1 MNTLGDRPK
10 FLENA
15 PVAVMDSNEFADG
28 FRSLFE
34 QSGLCMA
41 NLDARLRVREANA
54 DFLREVN
61 RRPQDTYDR
70 PFLALLHRSV
80 RSTVEHELTELVAG
94 RRERFTERILA
105 VQPDGTLV
113 PAEMTGIAVAD
124 ATGKIDTVLVIV
136 IAKPREDER
145 PSPATIKVTL
155 QPMDARILEG
165 VAAGVSTVKLAS
177 SLFMSRGGV
186 EYRVT
191 ALLRMMRAPNRPA
204 LVSKA
209 HSIGIFNTDVWP
221 PKVHPEYV
229 KC

>member
-1 MNTLGDRPK
+1 MNTLGDRPA

-15 PVAVMDSNEFADG
+15 PVAVLDSDEFADG

-54 DFLREVN
+54 DFLREVH

-124 ATGKIDTVLVIV
+124 AHRQDRHG
-136 IAKPREDER
+136 ARHRHREAPRGRAAVAGHGQGD
-145 PSPATIKVTL
+145 PAADGRAD
-155 QPMDARILEG
+155 PRG
-165 VAAGVSTVKLAS
+165 
-177 SLFMSRGGV
+177 RGG
-186 EYRVT
+186 RGIDRQARLVT
-191 ALLRMMRAPNRPA
+191 VHEPGW
-204 LVSKA
+204 S
-209 HSIGIFNTDVWP
+209 GITGSP
-221 PKVHPEYV
+221 L
-229 KC
+229 CCG

>member
-1 MNTLGDRPK
+1 MN
-10 FLENA
+10 
-15 PVAVMDSNEFADG
+15 PVEDAIFFESSSVGLLDSGEFADG

-41 NLDARLRVREANA
+41 NLDARLRVREANT

-80 RSTVEHELTELVAG
+80 RSTVERELTELVAG

-113 PAEMTGIAVAD
+113 PAEMTAIAVAD
-124 ATGKIDTVLVIV
+124 AAGQVDTVLVLV

-145 PSPATIKVTL
+145 PAPASVKLSL

-177 SLFMSRGGV
+177 LLFMSRGGV

-191 ALLRMMRAPNRPA
+191 ALLRMLRAPNRPA

-209 HSIGIFNTDVWP
+209 HSIGMFNTEVWP

-229 KC
+229 KV